1 MGTPTQS
8 PRDGGMLTAE
18 SLRSLCGRAPAST
31 RGFVLRSCLEF
42 TETASSAEAS
52 IVRVMQV
59 RSTDGFGASV
69 CRRSIILQALVS
81 GMGVQDGLD
90 LDAVRDCE
98 LRQVADMDDAAVVL
112 DALRDVKDDMHLG
125 QFDRVD
131 VCRGGLLL
139 VSVVNTSNGCGR
151 SVRVEV
157 FTLRKRLQAALADTN
172 AGGYSLA
179 YWFGRVVVAV
189 AAIGFVYL
197 GVTGGFRAQECL
209 DADGTLWANCRDC
222 RD

>member
-1 MGTPTQS
+1 M
-8 PRDGGMLTAE
+8 
-18 SLRSLCGRAPAST
+18 
-31 RGFVLRSCLEF
+31 
-42 TETASSAEAS
+42 
-52 IVRVMQV
+52 
-59 RSTDGFGASV
+59 

-81 GMGVQDGLD
+81 GVGVQDGLD

-139 VSVVNTSNGCGR
+139 VSVVNTSKDCGR

-172 AGGYSLA
+172 AGGQSPV
-179 YWFGRVVVAV
+179 YWFGRLAVAM
-189 AAIGFVYL
+189 AAIGFVC
-197 GVTGGFRAQECL
+197 VSVSGGFNAQECLECL
-209 DADGTLWANCRDC
+209 DADGTLWGNCRDC